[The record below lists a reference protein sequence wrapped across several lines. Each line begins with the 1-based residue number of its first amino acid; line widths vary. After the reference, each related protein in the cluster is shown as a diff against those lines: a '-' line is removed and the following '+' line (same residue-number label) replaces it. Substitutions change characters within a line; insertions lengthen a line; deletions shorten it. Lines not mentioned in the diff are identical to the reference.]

1 MELKKILSGIKYEL
15 VSGTDDIDIKD
26 ISQNSNN
33 IKEGYL
39 FVAIKGSNV
48 DGHDYIDSAIKNGAK
63 AIIVENNYSNKDITV
78 IKVSSTEEF
87 FCKLA
92 INYFN
97 NPISKLTSIAITGT
111 KGKTS
116 TAFMIKTIL
125 EKNGNTVG
133 IIGTNGVY
141 IKDKHYKIINTTPN
155 GYDIQKYIQEML
167 DNKIEYLV
175 MEVSSQALKYGRVK
189 GMYFDY
195 GIFTN
200 LSKDHISKTEH
211 SSMEDYIESKSK
223 LFDMC
228 HHGIFNLD
236 DEHVFNMIDKKSS
249 TINTYGYN
257 EKSDLRITDIKYI
270 KYDHFLG
277 IEFTTDGLI
286 KDTFKVSSPGKF
298 SSYNALAAILC
309 THMLGIDTNI
319 IKESLINFFVKGRV
333 EPIKVS
339 DKFNLIIDYAHNGI
353 STESLIT
360 TIREYNPKRIVTI
373 FGCGGN
379 KSIDRRYEMGR
390 VSGTY
395 SDFSIVT
402 EDNNRFEPFEDIA
415 KDILKELDKT
425 GGKYIV
431 IPDRKEAIKYSIE
444 HAKEGDVIL
453 LIGKGH
459 EDYKEINGKRTHFD
473 EREVIQEVLEELKK

>member
-1 MELKKILSGIKYEL
+1 
-15 VSGTDDIDIKD
+15 
-26 ISQNSNN
+26 
-33 IKEGYL
+33 
-39 FVAIKGSNV
+39 
-48 DGHDYIDSAIKNGAK
+48 
-63 AIIVENNYSNKDITV
+63 
-78 IKVSSTEEF
+78 
-87 FCKLA
+87 
-92 INYFN
+92 
-97 NPISKLTSIAITGT
+97 
-111 KGKTS
+111 
-116 TAFMIKTIL
+116 
-125 EKNGNTVG
+125 
-133 IIGTNGVY
+133 
-141 IKDKHYKIINTTPN
+141 
-155 GYDIQKYIQEML
+155 
-167 DNKIEYLV
+167 
-175 MEVSSQALKYGRVK
+175 
-189 GMYFDY
+189 
-195 GIFTN
+195 
-200 LSKDHISKTEH
+200 
-211 SSMEDYIESKSK
+211 
-223 LFDMC
+223 
-228 HHGIFNLD
+228 
-236 DEHVFNMIDKKSS
+236 
-249 TINTYGYN
+249 
-257 EKSDLRITDIKYI
+257 
-270 KYDHFLG
+270 
-277 IEFTTDGLI
+277 
-286 KDTFKVSSPGKF
+286 
-298 SSYNALAAILC
+298 
-309 THMLGIDTNI
+309 MLGIDTNI

-473 EREVIQEVLEELKK
+473 EREVIQEILEELKK

>member
-1 MELKKILSGIKYEL
+1 MELKKILSGIKYGL

-63 AIIVENNYSNKDITV
+63 AIIVENDYSNKDITV
-78 IKVSSTEEF
+78 IKVSSTEEI

-200 LSKDHISKTEH
+200 LSEDHIGENEH
-211 SSMEDYIESKSK
+211 KDMEEYI
-223 LFDMC
+223 LQ
-228 HHGIFNLD
+228 
-236 DEHVFNMIDKKSS
+236 
-249 TINTYGYN
+249 
-257 EKSDLRITDIKYI
+257 
-270 KYDHFLG
+270 
-277 IEFTTDGLI
+277 
-286 KDTFKVSSPGKF
+286 KF
-298 SSYNALAAILC
+298 
-309 THMLGIDTNI
+309 I
-319 IKESLINFFVKGRV
+319 IQNV
-333 EPIKVS
+333 
-339 DKFNLIIDYAHNGI
+339 
-353 STESLIT
+353 
-360 TIREYNPKRIVTI
+360 
-373 FGCGGN
+373 
-379 KSIDRRYEMGR
+379 
-390 VSGTY
+390 
-395 SDFSIVT
+395 
-402 EDNNRFEPFEDIA
+402 
-415 KDILKELDKT
+415 
-425 GGKYIV
+425 
-431 IPDRKEAIKYSIE
+431 
-444 HAKEGDVIL
+444 
-453 LIGKGH
+453 
-459 EDYKEINGKRTHFD
+459 
-473 EREVIQEVLEELKK
+473 